1 MVATKARLKE
11 TERRLDDIEN
21 QARRSSIIISGVPET
36 DGERTDSLVV
46 DLGKAA
52 RLQLT
57 TDNFDRCHRLGR
69 AEPGKTRPIMAKF
82 LSANA
87 RQKLSDNR
95 KDLTV
100 GKVRGCHMGY
110 HMVWL

>member
-1 MVATKARLKE
+1 MRATLGVSVPAPMSADSSE
-11 TERRLDDIEN
+11 TN
-21 QARRSSIIISGVPET
+21 QYGSTLAAFFPSS
-36 DGERTDSLVV
+36 RNDSLVV

-52 RLQLT
+52 GLQL

-87 RQKLSDNR
+87 RQKLFDNR